1 MQHIVAC
8 AFFYGKMKNLRKLI
22 LIQLTL
28 LCVLFASCKTTEE
41 NIFTMSQ
48 ESGQL
53 VFLRP
58 VTLDN
63 KAFPLRKTS
72 FDITVNIIDFELT
85 DSNIVNYTLYF
96 PEEYFNSFDKTE
108 FFFKTDSVE
117 KVTLDDLIILYKD
130 FKKKN
135 LEVRFSGTLP
145 KEKLEAILENPNQTK
160 VGITL
165 EDKTMI
171 FASEDFSRKL
181 FELGVLV
188 R

>member
-1 MQHIVAC
+1 
-8 AFFYGKMKNLRKLI
+8 MKNLKKII

-72 FDITVNIIDFELT
+72 FDITVNIVDFELT

-96 PEEYFNSFDKTE
+96 PEEYYNSERRDKHWE
-108 FFFKTDSVE
+108 GSVCRMQQPGR
-117 KVTLDDLIILYKD
+117 YHH
-130 FKKKN
+130 
-135 LEVRFSGTLP
+135 P
-145 KEKLEAILENPNQTK
+145 
-160 VGITL
+160 
-165 EDKTMI
+165 
-171 FASEDFSRKL
+171 
-181 FELGVLV
+181 
-188 R
+188 